1 MPTNHLSQTLQNWEF
16 NLEILYNLYATPQK
30 EKEKETVQTSYI
42 LDQNSIIS
50 WTFTKGMLVIKYLSH
65 SYYLEL
71 EPLFPR
77 RHKEFQIAKFDFHR
91 WTCWPYCCFYQRQG
105 KVILKYFIFSWFESG
120 KLSLYHNILCL
131 VVCKCVYRLII
142 KKICVYQLFNNWL
155 IITNSTIPIIMS
167 FSFNIL
173 ITSQV
178 NIHYNYSCFE
188 FKIDLSTYDLERFIL
203 APQGFHKPKVV
214 LWLQWG
220 CYFVI

>member
-1 MPTNHLSQTLQNWEF
+1 MY
-16 NLEILYNLYATPQK
+16 IYNLSNK
-30 EKEKETVQTSYI
+30 KCVYI
-42 LDQNSIIS
+42 IKKRAYVYIHVCGSCLNKCIS
-50 WTFTKGMLVIKYLSH
+50 VALGPPNKNYWLRPCKYLSH

-131 VVCKCVYRLII
+131 VVCKCVYQLII

-178 NIHYNYSCFE
+178 NIHYNYSYFE